1 MFCRIVYGFCV
12 YCACVDTLLKP
23 KAVTM
28 KAVSE
33 TVKARWRAARVAMPY
48 VERLIFLLSQQNKVN
63 PI

>member
-1 MFCRIVYGFCV
+1 MCCRIVYGFCV

-23 KAVTM
+23 KAVPV

-33 TVKARWRAARVAMPY
+33 TMKARWCASQVAMPY